1 MEGIAAALPA
11 ELEDLLPPRLHAL
24 CSTVRYAKGARLFE
38 TGKRPASMFFVGTGE
53 VTLERPGIDGEPII
67 LQRTRHGFVGEASL
81 QSASYHCD
89 AKAVANSEVTK
100 IPVRVLLAA
109 MATDPAFSFRWI
121 GMLNREVRRLRLQ
134 CERLTLRTVEARL
147 LHLLETEGAGTG
159 YPLGAGLKS
168 IASEIGVTHEALY
181 RCVASLERSRMVD
194 RTEGRMFLVTDTRS
208 RKAPATR

>member
-1 MEGIAAALPA
+1 MERNAPTLPA
-11 ELEDLLPPRLHAL
+11 ELRDLLPSRLHAP
-24 CSTVRYAKGARLFE
+24 CATIRCARGARLFE
-38 TGKRPASMFFVGTGE
+38 TGQRPVSMFFVGQGE
-53 VTLERPGIDGEPII
+53 VTLERPGIDGNPIV

-81 QSASYHCD
+81 QSARYHCD

-100 IPVRVLLAA
+100 IPVRDLLDA

-147 LHLLETEGAGTG
+147 LHLLETEGAGAG

-181 RCVASLERSRMVD
+181 RCVASLERSRIVE
-194 RTEGRMFLVTDTRS
+194 RAEGRMFLVTDTRS